1 MELDENANIL
11 IERDPGSIQSTTEP
25 PSYSSSSK
33 LPPLSPIS
41 IKDNRR
47 VATATATTD
56 SKIMSV
62 EPIGRVYGSGLGYGL
77 RTTLG
82 VHGRADGVAVYLKRQ
97 ATLVLGTNITMIMHH
112 HLNHHHHHHHLR

>member
-11 IERDPGSIQSTTEP
+11 MEKEPSAATEP

-33 LPPLSPIS
+33 IPPLSPIS
-41 IKDNRR
+41 VKESRR
-47 VATATATTD
+47 NSNSSSSSTVEG
-56 SKIMSV
+56 SKIV
-62 EPIGRVYGSGLGYGL
+62 TAEPVGRVYGSGLGYGL

-97 ATLVLGTNITMIMHH
+97 ATLVLGKVTQSSS
-112 HLNHHHHHHHLR
+112 

>member
-11 IERDPGSIQSTTEP
+11 IERDPGSIQAATEP

-33 LPPLSPIS
+33 VPPLSPIS
-41 IKDNRR
+41 VKDNRR
-47 VATATATTD
+47 VATTGTTNTD
-56 SKIMSV
+56 SNKITSV

-97 ATLVLGTNITMIMHH
+97 ATLILGTNTIIIINYHH
-112 HLNHHHHHHHLR
+112 YHHYQR